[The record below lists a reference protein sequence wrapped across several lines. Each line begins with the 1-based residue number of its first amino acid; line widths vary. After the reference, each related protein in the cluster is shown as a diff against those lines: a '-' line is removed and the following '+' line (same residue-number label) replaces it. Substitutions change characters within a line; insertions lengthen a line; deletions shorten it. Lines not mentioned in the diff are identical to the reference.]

1 MDTSTIDTRVNN
13 SKALRLALL
22 EVHHALIEHE
32 RRRYE
37 KDNGRQSAA
46 DFLQV
51 LTQHAGFR
59 WLDVLSGLILAFDQ
73 ALDAEDAATQLPP
86 LVARSRAL
94 LRREPD
100 AAEPFSL
107 RYTPIL
113 DISPD
118 VALAHMK
125 AIAALRH
132 V

>member
-1 MDTSTIDTRVNN
+1 
-13 SKALRLALL
+13 
-22 EVHHALIEHE
+22 
-32 RRRYE
+32 
-37 KDNGRQSAA
+37 
-46 DFLQV
+46 
-51 LTQHAGFR
+51 
-59 WLDVLSGLILAFDQ
+59 VLSGLILAFDQ